1 MSDSEFIQEIAEDDG
16 FQFQHGPEDLPQL
29 IKTINPSL
37 TAVVGSDDAS
47 VAPLFD
53 VEEAK
58 ASRLLLTEPPPR
70 RFVVEGLVP
79 EPVAAAI
86 VAPGGTGKSFWIMQ
100 LGACVASGVSFHGH
114 SIPEPGGVLILAA
127 EDDIDELSRRLHAIN
142 RNLRLNHDMTEHQG
156 EMLGENLFMASRL
169 GVENRITQKL
179 NGSITWNWPLIRQII
194 ETACRI
200 PQLRLIILDPVSRF
214 RAGDENASEDATK
227 FVEALEI
234 IRKETGVTVL
244 CAHHS
249 RKGATGDSQD
259 DIRGSSAF
267 VDAIRFAATLY
278 SPSADAA
285 KKLGIDES
293 EARDWVRFSIVKSNY
308 QTNVEQLWFR
318 RGQGGVLTLATAPTA
333 PSKKVEQRSD
343 ERYES
348 FLVSAK
354 ELIRKRNAEGEPLT
368 ARKLREFGGT
378 AGLFKMG
385 ELTLRG
391 CINKAIRDKEII
403 KGEDGYLKLY

>member
-1 MSDSEFIQEIAEDDG
+1 MRDNEFIKEIADDDG
-16 FQFQHGPEDLPQL
+16 FQYQNAPEALPEL
-29 IKTINPSL
+29 IK
-37 TAVVGSDDAS
+37 AVKPGLSAIKGDDN
-47 VAPLFD
+47 VTPLFD
-53 VEEAK
+53 PEQVK
-58 ASRLLLTEPPPR
+58 ARGLLSVEPPPR
-70 RFVVEGLVP
+70 RYLVEGLMP

-114 SIPEPGGVLILAA
+114 PIPEPGGVLILAA
-127 EDDIDELSRRLHAIN
+127 EDDTDELSRRLHAIN
-142 RNLRLNHDMTEHQG
+142 KNLLLNHDMTKHQA
-156 EMLGENLFMASRL
+156 ELLGENLHLASRL
-169 GVENRITQKL
+169 GLENRITHKL
-179 NGSITWNWPLIRQII
+179 NSSIEWNWPLIRQII
-194 ETACRI
+194 ETAVRI

-249 RKGATGDSQD
+249 RKGSTGESQD

-278 SPSADAA
+278 TPNAEAA

-308 QTNVEQLWFR
+308 QTNIEKLWYR
-318 RGQGGVLTLATAPTA
+318 RGQGGVLTLTTAPTA

-343 ERYES
+343 ERYEA

-354 ELIRKRNAEGEPLT
+354 ELIRKRNAAGEPLT
-368 ARKLREFGGT
+368 ARQLRAFGGT

-385 ELTLRG
+385 EVTLRG
-391 CINKAIRDKEII
+391 CINKALHDNEII
-403 KGEDGYLKLY
+403 KSEDGFLKLY